1 MITKELNQ
9 LMEQLDKKIRYAEA
23 QLTALGADGVTI
35 SIPDDEIN
43 SYYPS
48 ALSEGESM
56 RLGFSAGCLDMVV
69 KRIGETETLRK
80 RIIDLP
86 IVLRSFLAGYTLEL
100 IELVIRWMAALTKL
114 QFLAMGL
121 LWVVLTVLFEIGLG
135 RLVLG
140 MPWKRITEEYDV
152 TLGGFM
158 GLGLLFM
165 AAAPWL
171 AAWLQGSPRR

>member
-100 IELVIRWMAALTKL
+100 IELVNRGAAKAV
-114 QFLAMGL
+114 QG
-121 LWVVLTVLFEIGLG
+121 VLDRFDDALEVEGQSQASS
-135 RLVLG
+135 RRNSRQ
-140 MPWKRITEEYDV
+140 KHRKS
-152 TLGGFM
+152 
-158 GLGLLFM
+158 
-165 AAAPWL
+165 AAP
-171 AAWLQGSPRR
+171 ASR